1 MLAWAGLVFSI
12 GAGVWYKNPAIA
24 LLGAMVIRLGT
35 QVNPIKSSSKLGK
48 LSIQTAIVMLGF
60 SLGFDR
66 LVQVSQDFGL
76 IVAIYVLGTLII
88 GVGFAYLIRYNN
100 TESQL
105 LTGGTA
111 ICGGTAIATLS
122 PILGAKPQQFAVATA
137 LVFLF
142 NAVALFTFPA
152 IGHSLGLSQDT
163 FGAWVALAVHDT
175 SSVVATAALYGDR
188 ALEVATTVKL
198 GRTLWLIPL
207 AFAASVVFR
216 QGDAKLR
223 VPLFVVLFVAAAGFA
238 GLVDVPEALLVWISA
253 MSKYLLVF
261 ALAMIGLDINRE
273 IFSTLKFKSVAF
285 AVGLWLIVAPLSL
298 VLVQTLG

>member
-1 MLAWAGLVFSI
+1 MFAWAGLVFSI
-12 GAGVWYKNPAIA
+12 AAGVWYRNPAIA
-24 LLGAMVIRLGT
+24 LLGAMWVRLGT
-35 QVNPIKSSSKLGK
+35 QINPIKHSSKLGK
-48 LSIQTAIVMLGF
+48 MSLQTAIVMLGF

-66 LVQVSQDFGL
+66 LVQVSQDFGV

-88 GVGFAYLIRYNN
+88 GVGFAYLLRHYN

-105 LTGGTA
+105 VTGGTA

-122 PILGAKPQQFAVATA
+122 PILGATPQQFAVATA
-137 LVFLF
+137 LVFSL

-152 IGHSLGLSQDT
+152 IGHGLQLSQDT

-188 ALEVATTVKL
+188 ALEVATTVKV

-207 AFAASVVFR
+207 TFAASVIFR

-223 VPLFVVLFVAAAGFA
+223 LPLFVVMFVAAAGIA
-238 GLVDVPEALLVWISA
+238 GLVNLPDALLVWIA
-253 MSKYLLVF
+253 TISKYLLVF

-273 IFSTLKFKSVAF
+273 IFSALKFKSVAF
-285 AVGLWLIVAPLSL
+285 AIGLWLIVAPLSL
-298 VLVQTLG
+298 MLVKTLG

>member
-1 MLAWAGLVFSI
+1 
-12 GAGVWYKNPAIA
+12 
-24 LLGAMVIRLGT
+24 
-35 QVNPIKSSSKLGK
+35 
-48 LSIQTAIVMLGF
+48 
-60 SLGFDR
+60 
-66 LVQVSQDFGL
+66 
-76 IVAIYVLGTLII
+76 
-88 GVGFAYLIRYNN
+88 
-100 TESQL
+100 
-105 LTGGTA
+105 
-111 ICGGTAIATLS
+111 
-122 PILGAKPQQFAVATA
+122 